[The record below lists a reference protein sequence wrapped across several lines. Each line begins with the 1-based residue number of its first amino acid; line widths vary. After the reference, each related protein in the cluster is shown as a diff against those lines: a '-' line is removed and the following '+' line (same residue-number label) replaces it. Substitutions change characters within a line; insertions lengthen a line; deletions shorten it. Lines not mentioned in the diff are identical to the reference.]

1 MTPVLD
7 GLLFDRAWI
16 CTSAG
21 AAVAAVSVAALALIV
36 GRALRGKPAPLR
48 YGLLLAALVVLGIV
62 PAVAVASRLAGWG
75 VVRVS
80 PVTVDRPLA
89 PRPFLVASA
98 MPRPDLVPASAA
110 GDEAMRPEGVAD
122 PDVVPMRV
130 PTFREAASGLL
141 WVWLGGFVFFAG
153 LVIRDLLRLRRL
165 RQSLVPCSSESAVG
179 LLREAARSVGLTQP
193 PRLFESAAVPVP
205 VVIGPAK
212 PVVVLPA
219 GMATSLE
226 PEKLSAVLL
235 HEAAHVVHGDLWV
248 GLLPGRLRD
257 DG

>member
-98 MPRPDLVPASAA
+98 MPRPDLVP
-110 GDEAMRPEGVAD
+110 
-122 PDVVPMRV
+122 
-130 PTFREAASGLL
+130 GL
-141 WVWLGGFVFFAG
+141 
-153 LVIRDLLRLRRL
+153 
-165 RQSLVPCSSESAVG
+165 SNP
-179 LLREAARSVGLTQP
+179 
-193 PRLFESAAVPVP
+193 
-205 VVIGPAK
+205 
-212 PVVVLPA
+212 
-219 GMATSLE
+219 
-226 PEKLSAVLL
+226 
-235 HEAAHVVHGDLWV
+235 
-248 GLLPGRLRD
+248 
-257 DG
+257 